1 MALTNVQYDEI
12 MRTYDEN
19 QIRRAHLIRTRK
31 EALYRKIPRIAE
43 IDREIAHS
51 SVTQARR
58 MLDGDQNALSALS
71 SHIAALTD
79 EKKKLFLSH
88 GISAD
93 YLDPPYQCPDC
104 RDTGFIGTEQCYCFR
119 QKAIELVYTQSDLS
133 EILEKENFGT
143 FSLEYYS
150 DQDIDPHSGIS
161 ALEYARRAESK
172 CFQFART
179 FDQSCE
185 NLLLQGETGTGKTF
199 LTHCVAKELLDS
211 GHSVIY
217 LTATP
222 RRILFRQFF
231 DNAISLEADF
241 VGSRIGHQHPYDER
255 GDKGQTQ
262 AFDEQIPAV
271 EDRHDPHN
279 AADAVHEQD
288 RAPLS
293 ETCAENAV
301 VQVLLVRRA
310 DGLMPQR
317 PSDDGHQ
324 CIKDRKTQNQR
335 RNDDDHQGRALNCTD
350 DGDGRNR
357 ETKKLGSAIPHEG
370 LRRMEIKRQ
379 KAQTRACQDHHTDR
393 RQIPPVN
400 I

>member
-104 RDTGFIGTEQCYCFR
+104 RDTGFIGTEQCHCFR

-217 LTATP
+217 LTAHK
-222 RRILFRQFF
+222 LFDLLAKNAFRKDIQNLPEYQNIFACDLLIIDDLGTESANSLTVSQFF
-231 DNAISLEADF
+231 VCLNERIRNRKSMLISTNLRLSDLAAIYSERIS
-241 VGSRIGHQHPYDER
+241 SRIVNGFTILKLY
-255 GDKGQTQ
+255 G
-262 AFDEQIPAV
+262 
-271 EDRHDPHN
+271 EDIR
-279 AADAVHEQD
+279 
-288 RAPLS
+288 
-293 ETCAENAV
+293 
-301 VQVLLVRRA
+301 
-310 DGLMPQR
+310 
-317 PSDDGHQ
+317 
-324 CIKDRKTQNQR
+324 IK
-335 RNDDDHQGRALNCTD
+335 
-350 DGDGRNR
+350 
-357 ETKKLGSAIPHEG
+357 KKL
-370 LRRMEIKRQ
+370 
-379 KAQTRACQDHHTDR
+379 TD
-393 RQIPPVN
+393 
-400 I
+400 